1 MLGLT
6 IHMNNSYYFFCLGGV
21 WKFIARLVV
30 TDMQSKGD
38 KRSAIYRGS
47 W

>member
-6 IHMNNSYYFFCLGGV
+6 IPMNSSCHFLCLGGV

-30 TDMQSKGD
+30 TDMQPKGD
-38 KRSAIYRGS
+38 KRSAVCKGS